1 MCGVCGCGTDPHPPH
16 DPAHGAH
23 AHGHG
28 DHAHGHG
35 EHAHGHGE
43 RTHALGARPHPHQA
57 HAHDRDGEVHGRALA
72 LEIDLLARNDRL
84 AAENRARFAERSIV
98 AVNLTS
104 SPGSGKTTLVERT
117 VRELL
122 GVPIGVIEGD
132 QATDRDAERIRAAG
146 CRAVQINTGAGCH
159 LEADMVRRG
168 FEALD
173 LPDGALLIVENVGNL
188 VCPSLF
194 DLGERAR
201 VVVMS
206 VTEGEDKPI
215 KYPHMFRSAD
225 RVVLN
230 KIDLLPYLDFD
241 LGAFE
246 AHLAAVNPRAP
257 VVRLSAR
264 TGEGFGAWLDWLGGL
279 RGRR

>member
-1 MCGVCGCGTDPHPPH
+1 
-16 DPAHGAH
+16 
-23 AHGHG
+23 
-28 DHAHGHG
+28 
-35 EHAHGHGE
+35 
-43 RTHALGARPHPHQA
+43 AL
-57 HAHDRDGEVHGRALA
+57 
-72 LEIDLLARNDRL
+72 
-84 AAENRARFAERSIV
+84 FAERAVV
-98 AVNLTS
+98 ALNLMS

-117 VRELL
+117 VRALARL
-122 GVPIGVIEGD
+122 VPIGVVEGD

-168 FEALD
+168 FEALE

-215 KYPHMFRSAD
+215 KYPHMFRAAD
-225 RVVLN
+225 RVVL
-230 KIDLLPYLDFD
+230 
-241 LGAFE
+241 
-246 AHLAAVNPRAP
+246 
-257 VVRLSAR
+257 
-264 TGEGFGAWLDWLGGL
+264 
-279 RGRR
+279 

>member
-1 MCGVCGCGTDPHPPH
+1 MP
-16 DPAHGAH
+16 
-23 AHGHG
+23 
-28 DHAHGHG
+28 
-35 EHAHGHGE
+35 
-43 RTHALGARPHPHQA
+43 L
-57 HAHDRDGEVHGRALA
+57 EV
-72 LEIDLLARNDRL
+72 DLLARNDRL
-84 AAENRARFAERSIV
+84 AAENRALFAERAVV
-98 AVNLTS
+98 ALNLMS

-117 VRELL
+117 VRALARL
-122 GVPIGVIEGD
+122 VPIGVVEGD

-168 FEALD
+168 FEALE

-215 KYPHMFRSAD
+215 KYPHMFRAAD

-230 KIDLLPYLDFD
+230 KIDLLPHVEFD
-241 LGAFE
+241 VAAFE
-246 AHLAAVNPRAP
+246 AHVAAVNPRAS
-257 VVRLSAR
+257 VTRLSAR
-264 TGEGFGAWLDWLGGL
+264 TGEGFDAWLDWIGGL
-279 RGRR
+279 RALR